1 MPGPKNRSEALG
13 DDAGVHQTRNRTRLA
28 TAREVEVTSR
38 DTNTARNGAASKGT
52 AQQARPKS
60 SKNNRPDSVPAK
72 TSAASVKKKKRAE
85 ERQRQ
90 EGMYI
95 LIVVGLTDA

>member
-38 DTNTARNGAASKGT
+38 DRTLRFLRVSPFF
-52 AQQARPKS
+52 RS
-60 SKNNRPDSVPAK
+60 SLGSQLAHLEV
-72 TSAASVKKKKRAE
+72 
-85 ERQRQ
+85 
-90 EGMYI
+90 
-95 LIVVGLTDA
+95 

>member
-13 DDAGVHQTRNRTRLA
+13 DDAGVHETRNRTRLA

-38 DTNTARNGAASKGT
+38 DANTARNGAASKGT

-72 TSAASVKKKKRAE
+72 TSAASVKQAE

>member
-28 TAREVEVTSR
+28 TAREVEVTSG
-38 DTNTARNGAASKGT
+38 DTNTAHNGAASKGT

-72 TSAASVKKKKRAE
+72 TSAASVKKQKQAE

-95 LIVVGLTDA
+95 LIVVGLTDV

>member
-60 SKNNRPDSVPAK
+60 SKNNRPDSV
-72 TSAASVKKKKRAE
+72 SVKKQKQAE